1 MIMDKLNIDVMTMGG
16 AKFYCSMEYPYNPL
30 FKVELED
37 ILRYVYEKRP
47 LLKYEKDVK
56 IFIDKNRQEKNV
68 CRLNQNSGISTQ
80 RTGRRSGQRYY
91 REQRT
96 DANSA
101 V

>member
-1 MIMDKLNIDVMTMGG
+1 M
-16 AKFYCSMEYPYNPL
+16 Y
-30 FKVELED
+30 KVELED

-68 CRLNQNSGISTQ
+68 CRLSQSSDISTQ
-80 RTGRRSGQRYY
+80 RTGKRSERRYY
-91 REQRT
+91 RGQRT
-96 DANSA
+96 GVNSA